1 MSNRTL
7 RSIPHAWALAS
18 LIASRTA
25 LLLIDFQN
33 EYFTGSPPIAG
44 KSSFTPTCQTPLGR

>member
-18 LIASRTA
+18 LIASHTA

-44 KSSFTPTCQTPLGR
+44 KSSFTPTYLAPLGR